1 MVVSDNNFFSVTVR
15 NILSYE
21 WKILLGFMFSSLFTE
36 HKVAKEYIFKTAFQ
50 KDKSEPDSLTK
61 NNPYFET

>member
-1 MVVSDNNFFSVTVR
+1 MSGKSCWAICFHLYSHN
-15 NILSYE
+15 
-21 WKILLGFMFSSLFTE
+21 
-36 HKVAKEYIFKTAFQ
+36 KVAKEYIFKTAFQ